1 MTAEAVIVETAHAEI
16 YLVVIGVEIVTIAQF
31 VAGLSA
37 VKLSVAILAV
47 LKTTAALEVVMG
59 TLMIVVNV
67 MAVNVNA

>member
-1 MTAEAVIVETAHAEI
+1 MTVEAAIVETVHAEI
-16 YLVVIGVEIVTIAQF
+16 CHVVVGAEIVTIAQF

-67 MAVNVNA
+67 MAANVNA